1 MPLIGWRV
9 AHPACPWGPSEMA
22 TSLLREACRK
32 LPQGWETS
40 PGLPVGT
47 LHPRPAG
54 SGQLPTG
61 SLEQLFPDPSL
72 GLDVP

>member
-1 MPLIGWRV
+1 
-9 AHPACPWGPSEMA
+9 MA
-22 TSLLREACRK
+22 TSLLHEACRK
-32 LPQGWETS
+32 LPQGWETP

-72 GLDVP
+72 GLDLPWVPDKKLTLPQQDWMA